1 MIKRRKRAVDL
12 EMLKHTNN
20 AFTISREG
28 EFKASKDTEFHFG
41 RFNLKVIIKKK
52 QQQVQDEK
60 RSVRRVT

>member
-1 MIKRRKRAVDL
+1 MIKRRKQAVDL

-41 RFNLKVIIKKK
+41 FFNLKVIIKNNNNRFG
-52 QQQVQDEK
+52 V
-60 RSVRRVT
+60 RSDQSAE